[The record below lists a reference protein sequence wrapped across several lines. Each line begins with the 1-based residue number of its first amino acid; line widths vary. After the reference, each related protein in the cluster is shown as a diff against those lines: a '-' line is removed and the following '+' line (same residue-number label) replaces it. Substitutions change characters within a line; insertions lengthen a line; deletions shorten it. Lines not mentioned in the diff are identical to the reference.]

1 MIDKKELEEV
11 HKGGA
16 GGAGGVY
23 TPEEDY
29 EHIRESVEQNIPI
42 IHLGGP
48 PEKGYQIAYEAWGK
62 FKIVYPNGEEE
73 LVEGKSA
80 FCSCG
85 RTRQWP
91 FCDQTHQSFM
101 ADPDDTDSE
110 VKWEYLTNK
119 ERKAIM
125 DGIKIDQVRVLERDG
140 LRWNNGNPNDPFSKA
155 YHDKKNKE

>member
-1 MIDKKELEEV
+1 MTTTKDGYTENPTIHDIRDAELNEKANQSEV
-11 HKGGA
+11 A
-16 GGAGGVY
+16 
-23 TPEEDY
+23 E
-29 EHIRESVEQNIPI
+29 IRLGYNNEKWSVALEVFGR
-42 IHLGGP
+42 HR
-48 PEKGYQIAYEAWGK
+48 
-62 FKIVYPNGEEE
+62 IVYPNGTSE
-73 LVEGKSA
+73 VVNTKSS
-80 FCSCG
+80 FCTCG
-85 RTRQWP
+85 QSRTKP